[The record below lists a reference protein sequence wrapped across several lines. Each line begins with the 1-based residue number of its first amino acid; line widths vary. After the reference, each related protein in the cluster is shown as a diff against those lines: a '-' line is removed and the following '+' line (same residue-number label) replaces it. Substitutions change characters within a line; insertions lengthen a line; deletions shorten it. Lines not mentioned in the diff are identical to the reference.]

1 MDFEQSIGDMDA
13 EIGVDP
19 DQMGVEGRM
28 MDFCER

>member
-1 MDFEQSIGDMDA
+1 MDFKQPVRDMDS

-28 MDFCER
+28 MDLR